1 MNNKNKQ
8 NNSKIRFE
16 QAEKIAEAIV
26 MIGLFLGINV
36 WAFSG
41 KLFWGLIIF
50 IASIL
55 VAQYFFWK
63 KG

>member
-1 MNNKNKQ
+1 MTVCG
-8 NNSKIRFE
+8 SILSD
-16 QAEKIAEAIV
+16 IGGTIV

>member
-50 IASIL
+50 IGSIL